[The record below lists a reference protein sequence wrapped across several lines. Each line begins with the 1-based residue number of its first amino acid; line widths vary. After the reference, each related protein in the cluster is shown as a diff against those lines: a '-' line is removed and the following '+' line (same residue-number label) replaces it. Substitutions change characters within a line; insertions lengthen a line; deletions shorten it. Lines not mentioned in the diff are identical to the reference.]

1 LTGTIIRRAALVTGG
16 VHLLFGLVVMS
27 AWTFRLT
34 ALLQFESARAPE
46 QFNTAL
52 AFALCGLS
60 MGLIEWKPPAFYPT
74 ARLLALL
81 ATLLG
86 AATVGEYLFQINLG
100 IDEVFASAYLMTAT
114 SHPGRM
120 SPQTALGI
128 MLLGAALIAVTFRRW
143 KIAAAFGSIAAT
155 LGGIALAGYMVG
167 LESAYGWRGLTAM
180 SLQSATGIT
189 ILATAIVLLGF
200 VDDAGGSEDGGLAP
214 RWTPIVMGFLSL
226 GTMFVFW
233 HLAMTVLMIWSG
245 TSSGGAATANG
256 SRAALAV
263 ATLVGMLTT
272 VLAQIG
278 LVATRHR
285 RRAEAAQAQL
295 QRTIEELTRARTAVH
310 ELETLLPLC
319 AWCKR
324 IRSDERD
331 YWMKVEDYIGR
342 LTNKEITHGL
352 CPDCARELMADLDQA

>member
-1 LTGTIIRRAALVTGG
+1 LTATIIRRAALVTGG

-27 AWTFRLT
+27 AWAFRLS
-34 ALLQFESARAPE
+34 ALLQFESWRAPE
-46 QFNTAL
+46 QFNSAL
-52 AFALCGLS
+52 AFALCGLA
-60 MGLIEWKPPAFYPT
+60 MGLIEWQPPVFHPT

-86 AATVGEYLFQINLG
+86 AATIGEYLFQVNLG
-100 IDEVFASAYLMTAT
+100 IDEVFASAYLRTAT

-120 SPQTALGI
+120 SPQTAIGV

-143 KIAAAFGSIAAT
+143 KVAAAFGSIAAT
-155 LGGIALAGYMVG
+155 LGGIAIAGYMVG
-167 LESAYGWRGLTAM
+167 LESAYGWHGLTAM
-180 SLQSATGIT
+180 SLQSATGVT

-200 VDDAGGSEDGGLAP
+200 VDDAAETRDLAP

-233 HLAMTVLMIWSG
+233 HLAMTVLMLWGG
-245 TSSGGAATANG
+245 TATANG
-256 SRAALAV
+256 SRAAFAV
-263 ATLVGMLTT
+263 AMLVGLLTT
-272 VLAQIG
+272 ALAQIG

-285 RRAEAAQAQL
+285 RRAEAAHARL
-295 QRTIEELTRARTAVH
+295 QRAIEELSRAQTAVR

-342 LTNKEITHGL
+342 LTNREITHGL
-352 CPDCARELMADLDQA
+352 CPDCAKELMADLDEAVQ

>member
-1 LTGTIIRRAALVTGG
+1 MTATFIRRAALVTGG
-16 VHLLFGLVVMS
+16 AHLLFGLVVMS

-34 ALLQFESARAPE
+34 ALLQFESGVAPE

-52 AFALCGLS
+52 AFALCGLA
-60 MGLIEWKPPAFYPT
+60 MGLIEWRRPMFHPT
-74 ARLLALL
+74 ARLLALI

-86 AATVGEYLFQINLG
+86 AATIGEYLFRVNLG
-100 IDEVFASAYLMTAT
+100 IDEIFASAYLMTGT

-120 SPQTALGI
+120 SPQTALGV
-128 MLLGAALIAVTFRRW
+128 MLLGAALIAVTARRW
-143 KIAAAFGSIAAT
+143 KAAAAFGSIAAT
-155 LGGIALAGYMVG
+155 LGGLALAGYIVG

-180 SLQSATGIT
+180 SLQSATGVT

-200 VDDAGGSEDGGLAP
+200 VDDGSDEDELAP

-233 HLAMTVLMIWSG
+233 HLAMTVLMIWGG
-245 TSSGGAATANG
+245 TATANG

-263 ATLVGMLTT
+263 ATLVGLLTT
-272 VLAQIG
+272 ALAQIG
-278 LVATRHR
+278 LVASRHR
-285 RRAEAAQAQL
+285 RRAEAAQLQL
-295 QRTIEELTRARTAVH
+295 ERTVAELMRAETTVQ
-310 ELETLLPLC
+310 ELQTLLPLC

-331 YWMKVEDYIGR
+331 YWMKVEDYLGR
-342 LTNKEITHGL
+342 FTNMEITHGL
-352 CPDCARELMADLDQA
+352 CPDCAKEMMSDVE